1 MSEQILNPVEAISA
15 EIESSISTQ
24 TVGMLR
30 LKKANATIVEAA
42 RRPNPRDLY
51 HGLWYEGEVCCLFAD
66 SNLGKSIYAVQM
78 ADAIARE
85 QNVLYM
91 DCELSDKQF
100 QLRYYDVENNIR
112 HIFPDGLIRAEID
125 PEAIS
130 MDNYEDTIKNE
141 DGGNNHASYNGANWF
156 YCRTC
161 FSYSGVMANRS
172 WRNWT
177 TNWVTD
183 ATSIKAADNKPTQ
196 NTGSWYR
203 YDKTNRS
210 PGSNGAPTFFDF
222 RYSFGIQ
229 HNGTGFGLVYL
240 DYILEGN
247 TNTRHCYLIPVRDM
261 N

>member
-100 QLRYYDVENNIR
+100 QLRYYDV
-112 HIFPDGLIRAEID
+112 
-125 PEAIS
+125 
-130 MDNYEDTIKNE
+130 
-141 DGGNNHASYNGANWF
+141 
-156 YCRTC
+156 
-161 FSYSGVMANRS
+161 
-172 WRNWT
+172 
-177 TNWVTD
+177 
-183 ATSIKAADNKPTQ
+183 
-196 NTGSWYR
+196 
-203 YDKTNRS
+203 
-210 PGSNGAPTFFDF
+210 
-222 RYSFGIQ
+222 
-229 HNGTGFGLVYL
+229 
-240 DYILEGN
+240 
-247 TNTRHCYLIPVRDM
+247 
-261 N
+261 